1 MKGKIAEIMVMV
13 LFLNLLL
20 SPVCLPQRVN
30 AGEAQEGEC
39 RITYVLNGGTNY
51 SANPVAYNPGEKAKL
66 YKASK
71 MGYKFTGWYT
81 TSDFARGTKLK
92 SISSKCTGDLT
103 LYAQYK
109 PYKYT
114 VIYNWGDKS
123 IKKLKHTGSIEESLH
138 VNEYKRP
145 GYSFAGWKVNKNGTG
160 KTIKDG
166 SSFWEIF
173 KVSPKKKI
181 TLYASWVKATDV
193 PEATATPTGPVV
205 PGVTATPTATATVI
219 VEDAIHV
226 VPYGD
231 NPEKEDGSEVYPY
244 IGLQKA
250 LDNVKAGQTIYMH
263 LGVYSGENILKTS
276 GSEKEGFIT
285 ITAYPGDTA
294 VLSLNQG
301 ASGAIFDIN
310 GQSYVKIE
318 NLDMGWISGETV
330 YGILMHGGE
339 DNIYIENNKI
349 CEIVTTKPNGS
360 GESNAILCLGEGTT
374 KETAIRNIYIKNNQ
388 IYNNVNGWSEN
399 ISIAGNCENVIVEG
413 NTIKDCTNI
422 GIDFYGNAGYC
433 SNPDLDQPRNCKAIN
448 NTVTNCVCSYADCA
462 GIYVDGAHDIEIIG
476 NHVYGN
482 QYGIEV
488 GSEEAPKNENG
499 TVRNI
504 NVEKNEICDNT
515 VTGLMIGGYTKD
527 SKTGVVKDVFVQNN
541 LFSDNGVGSEAYN
554 GEICFA
560 KCDGITIKSNKIC
573 KLEQDLPYIGAQMNG
588 NYAKNLSFSNNVYMG
603 YIEPDPDYGAEDI
616 YFELPIGTIKGLN
629 AFNALDFV
637 TDESYSC
644 MNFS

>member
-1 MKGKIAEIMVMV
+1 MRARIAEILVIV
-13 LFLNLLL
+13 LLFNIIL
-20 SPVCLPQRVN
+20 SNGHMSQGVKAAEPQNR
-30 AGEAQEGEC
+30 EC

-51 SANPVAYNPGEKAKL
+51 SSNPVAYTPGERVKL
-66 YKASK
+66 YKATK
-71 MGYKFTGWYT
+71 VGYKFTGWYT
-81 TSDFARGTKLK
+81 TPNFEKGTSLK
-92 SISSKCTGDLT
+92 SINGKCSGDLI
-103 LYAQYK
+103 LYANYK
-109 PYKYT
+109 PYRYT
-114 VIYNWGDKS
+114 VIYNWGEKG
-123 IKKLKHTGSIEESLH
+123 IKKVKHIGNIEERLRLNN
-138 VNEYKRP
+138 VEKA
-145 GYSFAGWKVNKNGTG
+145 GYHFAGWKVTRDETG

-166 SSFWEIF
+166 ASFWEIF
-173 KVSPKKKI
+173 KVSKKKKM
-181 TLYASWVKATDV
+181 TLYASWVKASD
-193 PEATATPTGPVV
+193 V

-374 KETAIRNIYIKNNQ
+374 EETAIRNIYIKNNQ

-476 NHVYGN
+476 NHVYRN

-504 NVEKNEICDNT
+504 TIEKNEICDNT

-527 SKTGVVKDVFVQNN
+527 SKTGVVKDVLVQNN

-560 KCDGITIKSNKIC
+560 KCDGVIIKSNKIC

-588 NYAKNLSFSNNVYMG
+588 NYARNLSFSNNVYMG
-603 YIEPDPDYGAEDI
+603 YIEPDPNYGAEDI
-616 YFELPIGTIKGLN
+616 YFELPIGDKIETIKGLN
-629 AFNALDFV
+629 AFNELDFV